1 MNNNADADETWIA
14 TAVATCPAGHTLI
27 SGGFVQDVMEFGEVF
42 VDVRDPDDPTS
53 WIVVGANWADPE
65 GENTEGDL
73 SSIASCVPSPTA
85 SDVPQAQRHAAAVTR
100 AKTMA
105 ARYASSKKRR

>member
-1 MNNNADADETWIA
+1 M
-14 TAVATCPAGHTLI
+14 
-27 SGGFVQDVMEFGEVF
+27 
-42 VDVRDPDDPTS
+42 
-53 WIVVGANWADPE
+53 VGANWADPE

-73 SSIASCVPSPTA
+73 SSIASPARCSTA